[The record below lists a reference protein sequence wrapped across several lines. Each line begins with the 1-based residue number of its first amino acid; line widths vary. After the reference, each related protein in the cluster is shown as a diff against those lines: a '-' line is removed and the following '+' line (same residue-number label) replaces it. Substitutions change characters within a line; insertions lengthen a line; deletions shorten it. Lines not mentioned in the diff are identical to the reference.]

1 MAGVLLSR
9 SAYQALKGVPWVGSY
24 SIVWRISHL
33 KGTLGGVLLCSSV
46 RRFMGQPLYCSTGD
60 ARGREV
66 MVMALAPTH
75 DSSVSLAS
83 MAA

>member
-9 SAYQALKGVPWVGSY
+9 SAHQALKGVPWVGSY

-46 RRFMGQPLYCSTGD
+46 SQAFYGPASLLFYWRCLEERSYGD
-60 ARGREV
+60 G
-66 MVMALAPTH
+66 
-75 DSSVSLAS
+75 SSPYT
-83 MAA
+83 